1 MSVSGGHWQAEVVD
15 LIRYNIE
22 HHFQGEGLEA
32 AELDWYD
39 TKAVDALGTF
49 DVLVSCDCI
58 YEPLYGESWKAL
70 LGQMIALSHA
80 NSRILVTVERR
91 TNDGVDKFLEL
102 AVNKGLKYEI
112 VHTVQLAQICEVYE
126 IVRNSPEKL

>member
-70 LGQMIALSHA
+70 LGQVIWHFAWELRA
-80 NSRILVTVERR
+80 DEPLVHR
-91 TNDGVDKFLEL
+91 
-102 AVNKGLKYEI
+102 
-112 VHTVQLAQICEVYE
+112 
-126 IVRNSPEKL
+126 